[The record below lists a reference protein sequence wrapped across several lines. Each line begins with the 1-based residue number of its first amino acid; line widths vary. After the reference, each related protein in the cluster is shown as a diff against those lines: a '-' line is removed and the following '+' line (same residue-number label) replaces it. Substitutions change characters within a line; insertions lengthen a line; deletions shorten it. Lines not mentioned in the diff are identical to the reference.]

1 MDDTGRLLGS
11 LRLGLRARTV
21 YTERVQSLAAMTEPR
36 VVTGNYSSPW
46 DVNYVTGVAHGATP
60 KAKLG
65 GGSLLLCFAVRAARQ
80 LAMIHP
86 PTAADPSHPTT
97 YPWDHSP
104 SAQEV

>member
-1 MDDTGRLLGS
+1 MPKYPPK
-11 LRLGLRARTV
+11 AR
-21 YTERVQSLAAMTEPR
+21 
-36 VVTGNYSSPW
+36 SPW

-80 LAMIHP
+80 LAMIHL
-86 PTAADPSHPTT
+86 PTAADASHPTT